1 MARGSG
7 SVLAAIGL
15 ALLLSAPGASAR
27 AADTAAVPDAAAAI
41 DDLRRWVLETGDN
54 QGLAFVIV
62 DKREGRVA
70 AYDAGGGLIG
80 SAPAL
85 LGLALGDDSPP
96 GIGDRALADIGPSE
110 RITPAGRFVAQL
122 GENLSG
128 NVVLW
133 VDYDAAISLHPVA
146 TGKRSER
153 RQARLDS
160 PGGADNRISY
170 GCINVPAPFYASVIR
185 PMFQD
190 GEGVVY
196 VLPETRSMD
205 AEFFGRTTG
214 PGTGTGNGM

>member
-1 MARGSG
+1 MGRGSG
-7 SVLAAIGL
+7 SVLAALVL
-15 ALLLSAPGASAR
+15 ALLLSSPGASAH
-27 AADTAAVPDAAAAI
+27 AADTAAVPDATAAI
-41 DDLRRWVLETGDN
+41 EGLRLWVLETDDN
-54 QGLAFVIV
+54 EGRAFVIV

-85 LGLALGDDSPP
+85 LGLAVGDDSPP
-96 GIGDRALADIGPSE
+96 GIGDLALADIGPSD
-110 RITPAGRFVAQL
+110 RITPAGRFVARL

-170 GCINVPAPFYASVIR
+170 GCINVPAPFYTGVIR
-185 PMFQD
+185 PLFHG

-196 VLPETRSMD
+196 VLPETRSVE
-205 AEFFGRTTG
+205 AQFFSRRGESG
-214 PGTGTGNGM
+214 SGT

>member
-1 MARGSG
+1 MTAGSG
-7 SVLAAIGL
+7 AALGAMVL
-15 ALLLSAPGASAR
+15 ALLLSAPAASAR
-27 AADTAAVPDAAAAI
+27 GTDTAVLPEASAAI
-41 DDLRRWVLETGDN
+41 TDLRTWVLQSGDN

-62 DKREGRVA
+62 DKRQGQVA

-96 GIGDRALADIGPSE
+96 GIGDRALADIGPSD
-110 RITPAGRFVAQL
+110 RITPAGRFVARL

-153 RQARLDS
+153 RQSRLDS

-170 GCINVPAPFYASVIR
+170 GCINVPAPFYAGVIR
-185 PMFQD
+185 PLFHN

-196 VLPETRSMD
+196 VLPETRSIEAQFFPRTAD
-205 AEFFGRTTG
+205 AGS
-214 PGTGTGNGM
+214 GT

>member
-1 MARGSG
+1 MVA
-7 SVLAAIGL
+7 VLA
-15 ALLLSAPGASAR
+15 S
-27 AADTAAVPDAAAAI
+27 
-41 DDLRRWVLETGDN
+41 DDLRGWVLKTGDN

-70 AYDAGGGLIG
+70 AYDAAGELIG
-80 SAPAL
+80 SALAL

-96 GIGDRALADIGPSE
+96 GIGDRALADIGPSD
-110 RITPAGRFVAQL
+110 RITPAGRFVARL
-122 GENLSG
+122 GENLTG

-133 VDYDAAISLHPVA
+133 VDYEAAISLHPVA

-185 PMFQD
+185 PLFHG

-196 VLPETRSMD
+196 VLPETRSME
-205 AEFFGRTTG
+205 AQFFPRTVES
-214 PGTGTGNGM
+214 